1 MHKPD
6 KSEFKAQTFAEA
18 ERCNVFEKT
27 ISLSERLNQGWYLSA
42 MPYGIDPY
50 NPPKMEKRMFS
61 KIEKRMFFA
70 GTHEDHQK
78 YMDDLDKKYQ
88 EKQTS

>member
-1 MHKPD
+1 MAH
-6 KSEFKAQTFAEA
+6 
-18 ERCNVFEKT
+18 
-27 ISLSERLNQGWYLSA
+27 
-42 MPYGIDPY
+42 GIDPY
-50 NPPKMEKRMFS
+50 NPPKM
-61 KIEKRMFFA
+61 EKRMFFA

>member
-1 MHKPD
+1 M
-6 KSEFKAQTFAEA
+6 A
-18 ERCNVFEKT
+18 
-27 ISLSERLNQGWYLSA
+27 
-42 MPYGIDPY
+42 YGIDPY
-50 NPPKMEKRMFS
+50 NPPKM
-61 KIEKRMFFA
+61 EKRMFFA